1 VEFNYFEYT
10 VSKKSE
16 GTYKL
21 LRGLMVLF
29 YVVYVVGFFSI
40 IFVLKAIPVGAL
52 IPVTLWILVFFTWR
66 FVSVEYRYEVDK
78 GRLIFSEIYGGKKS
92 RVKAEFRVHD
102 VVLLAPVGAA
112 ASEIENFAP
121 ERVFDASPSV
131 SSPDRYV
138 LLIRDET
145 GVKTAFYLQAN
156 EKAAKAIR
164 FYMTPEAKDA
174 SDAFED

>member
-1 VEFNYFEYT
+1 MEFNYFEYT

-16 GTYKL
+16 GVYKL

-66 FVSVEYRYEVDK
+66 FVSIEYRYEVDK
-78 GRLIFSEIYGGKKS
+78 GKLIFSEIYGGKKS
-92 RVKAEFRVHD
+92 KVMAEFRVRD
-102 VVLLAPVGAA
+102 VVLLAPVGSAT
-112 ASEIENFAP
+112 SEIENFAP
-121 ERVFDASPSV
+121 DRVFDASPSV

-145 GVKTAFYLQAN
+145 DVKTAFYLQAN
-156 EKAAKAIR
+156 EKAVKAIR